1 MTTFPDSHKDLL
13 DAPVA
18 QLATVGRDGYPQVTS
33 TWFIFDEGAI
43 KLSLNATRVKT
54 RNLARD
60 PKVSLLIADPQ
71 NPYRYL
77 AVRADAVISPDTAG
91 ADAAKVNAKYNA
103 DVQDNDR
110 PGDQRVTVTLEPVG
124 IFSWPASEGH

>member
-18 QLATVGRDGYPQVTS
+18 QLATVGRDGYPQLTS
-33 TWFIFDEGAI
+33 TWFVFDEGEI
-43 KLSLNATRVKT
+43 KISLNVTRVKT
-54 RNLARD
+54 KNLIRD

-71 NPYRYL
+71 NPYRYM
-77 AVRADAVISPDTAG
+77 AVRADVEISPDADG

-103 DVQDNDR
+103 NVLDNDK
-110 PGDQRVTVTLEPVG
+110 PGERRITAILKPARVFT
-124 IFSWPASEGH
+124 WPAH